1 MFGDF
6 RKKLNSVIQE
16 GRENLSNTY
25 IRTTSLSDSSSRQS
39 VDTATLSNPL
49 LKINFEAGCKYLE
62 LRENQWKEIHQM
74 NDDNALRAYEI
85 DENIQMIKDTSATI
99 LMEVNDFN
107 VMLTSLPT
115 VSRTLKLCTEL
126 AIELGA
132 NCKRVEKELVELEDV
147 QDRLNLEA
155 AKRKHHLE
163 MAVYKEKKLAEL
175 EKVRQKLLDVH
186 VNNVQ
191 DYEKKLGEIQKERQ
205 AVFQDAFQNDLND
218 YKTLGKIP
226 KVETIKPRPELSLE
240 EVSLDNRDTEALD
253 DFLNN

>member
-25 IRTTSLSDSSSRQS
+25 IRTTSLNESSSRQS
-39 VDTATLSNPL
+39 VDTSPLSNPL
-49 LKINFEAGCKYLE
+49 LNINFEAGCKYLE
-62 LRENQWKEIHQM
+62 LRESQWKEIHQM
-74 NDDNALRAYEI
+74 NEDNAALADGI
-85 DENIQMIKDTSATI
+85 DENIKAMKDTSTRV
-99 LMEVNDFN
+99 LTEVNDFN
-107 VMLTSLPT
+107 IMLTSLPT
-115 VSRTLKLCTEL
+115 VSQTLRLCAEM
-126 AIELGA
+126 AAELGK
-132 NCKRVEKELVELEDV
+132 NCKKVEKELVVLEDI
-147 QDRLNLEA
+147 QDRLDLEA

-163 MAVYKEKKLAEL
+163 MAVYKEKKLVEL

-205 AVFQDAFQNDLND
+205 AVFQDAFQNDLED

-226 KVETIKPRPELSLE
+226 KVESIKPRPELTLE
-240 EVSLDNRDTEALD
+240 EISLDNRDTEALD
-253 DFLNN
+253 NFLNN